1 MHVNVAIC
9 KNNENWRQG
18 ISFVHRYMLFSFGCH
33 FAFWC
38 FASLSLL
45 LRVCGCGCVLSIQ
58 SHLRFVMHVWTTSA
72 HYIMIRLWRHN
83 DINYQ
88 SLLILSWHKTN
99 AVVHAAKHEVL
110 PSCGKY
116 CLPQKW
122 TVAMLQVI
130 WRVNLKWFQ
139 FSELYLLEYFG
150 WIFLWYVCVLL
161 V

>member
-83 DINYQ
+83 DTIPINFKLAQDKY
-88 SLLILSWHKTN
+88 

-122 TVAMLQVI
+122 TVAMLQLI
-130 WRVNLKWFQ
+130 CRANLKWFQ

-150 WIFLWYVCVLL
+150 WTFLWYVCVLL